1 MQLLNNKRWLAIIA
15 SLATI
20 ILISLYWLKEQGWI
34 IIPEIE
40 SVRMY
45 QQIDYAFGSPEFF
58 HLPRPYSRFWDIVI
72 LPFFLGIIVHSGRRS
87 LAEANPWILALT
99 MLIIL
104 TLAYCFGSG
113 ILSLYTGALFTAVC
127 GLVFGDWTA
136 VLMSLTL
143 GLIVG
148 LVAFGLLFGFIISI
162 LTYLAFLGI
171 SHIAK

>member
-1 MQLLNNKRWLAIIA
+1 MKLLNNKQWLAIIA
-15 SLATI
+15 GLATL

-72 LPFFLGIIVHSGRRS
+72 LPFFVGIIIHSGRHT
-87 LAEANPWILALT
+87 LTEANPWILGLT

-104 TLAYCFGSG
+104 ILAYCFGSG
-113 ILSLYTGALFTAVC
+113 ILSIYAGALFTAVC

-143 GLIVG
+143 GLLVG
-148 LVAFGLLFGFIISI
+148 LAAFGLLFGLIISG
-162 LTYLAFLGI
+162 LSYLAFLGI
-171 SHIAK
+171 SYVVK